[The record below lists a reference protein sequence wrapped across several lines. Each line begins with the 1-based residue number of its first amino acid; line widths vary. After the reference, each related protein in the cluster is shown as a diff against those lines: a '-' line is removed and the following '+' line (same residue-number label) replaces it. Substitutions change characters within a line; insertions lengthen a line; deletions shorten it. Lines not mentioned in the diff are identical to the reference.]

1 MRLKSP
7 KHYIYHYKI
16 LIFYLKKLINR
27 DLEAYHDK
35 IYDEDIANDNSEINS
50 ENDEQIEHEESNDEY
65 SDSKVID
72 EEADLET
79 LTNNN

>member
-1 MRLKSP
+1 MLKD
-7 KHYIYHYKI
+7 K
-16 LIFYLKKLINR
+16 
-27 DLEAYHDK
+27 DLEAFQNK

-72 EEADLET
+72 EEADL
-79 LTNNN
+79 